1 LKDALMIER
10 ALIVLLI
17 VLLGLAAFR
26 LQQRSVFKR
35 HVREG
40 LQLEA
45 YVPSKPAILYF
56 TAPGCLP
63 CRTIQEPALAEL
75 RERFRPGL
83 QIITVDASRELDL
96 VRAWGV
102 LSVPTTFLI
111 DSLGRPRRVN
121 HGPVTASVLLE
132 QFQALGEPL
141 EGVRSLASADSA
153 LFKVQS
159 HDTCE
164 QAGQT

>member
-1 LKDALMIER
+1 MIER

-26 LQQRSVFKR
+26 WQQRSILKR
-35 HVREG
+35 RVREG
-40 LQLEA
+40 LQLDA
-45 YVPSKPAILYF
+45 YVPGKPAVLYF

-63 CRTIQEPALAEL
+63 CRTIQKPALAEL
-75 RERFRPGL
+75 RERIGPGL

-96 VRAWGV
+96 ARAWGV

-111 DSLGRPRRVN
+111 DSLGRPRRVI

-132 QFQALGEPL
+132 QFQVFGEPL
-141 EGVRSLASADSA
+141 EGVGVLPPAGSA

-164 QAGQT
+164 QAGQR